1 MENKKG
7 LVYGVLAVCLGVF
20 CGTFLYIINN
30 PKSEYK
36 EKDYEYV
43 DDIITN
49 DNVPVINEVKKIIK
63 PYIGNDVS
71 IKVGYYDYKSS
82 EENQKN
88 SLIYY
93 ENTYLQNSGIVYG
106 RENDFDVVSIL
117 DGTVIEVKDDTH
129 LNKVVS
135 IRHSNEVISVYQ
147 GLKEVTVS
155 VNDVVSGGT
164 IIGKSSTSNML
175 KDYKSTLLFE
185 LVINGNTVNPEDYYD
200 KTLEELS

>member
-7 LVYGVLAVCLGVF
+7 LIYGVLAVCLGIF
-20 CGTFLYIINN
+20 CGTFLYIMNN
-30 PKSEYK
+30 PKNEYK

-43 DDIITN
+43 DDFIIS
-49 DNVPVINEVKKIIK
+49 DDVPVINEVKRIIR
-63 PYIGNDVS
+63 PYIGENVS
-71 IKVGYYDYKSS
+71 VKVGYYDYKSS
-82 EENQKN
+82 EDNQKN

-93 ENTYLQNSGIVYG
+93 ENTYLQNSGVVYG
-106 RENDFDVVSIL
+106 SESDFDVVSIL
-117 DGTVIEVKDDTH
+117 DGTVIEVKDDNH

-135 IRHSNEVISVYQ
+135 IRHSNEVVSVYQ
-147 GLKEVTVS
+147 GLKDVTVN
-155 VNDVVSGGT
+155 VNDIVGSGT

-200 KTLEELS
+200 KSLEELS